1 MKKIQGFTL
10 LEMMVAVGVFSL
22 LMLLVMMI
30 LRGGEEQTRLAD
42 IKMALQESARESLYR
57 MGQEIR
63 ESSPARV
70 AITNGGQTLTFQIP
84 AVVSNS
90 GTITWSNPLTYQV
103 GGTGTQLIRTDTG
116 TGQTTVLA
124 NDIQSVNF
132 AMTGNPANTVTY
144 TVNARRTL
152 INGRLVPENSP
163 LTQAGEARLRN
174 P

>member
-10 LEMMVAVGVFSL
+10 LEMMVAMGVFSL
-22 LMLLVMMI
+22 LMVLVMMI

-63 ESSPARV
+63 ESSPSRV
-70 AITNGGQTLTFQIP
+70 SIGNSGASVTFQIP
-84 AVVSNS
+84 AAVSNS

-103 GGTGTQLIRTDTG
+103 GGSGTQLIRTDTG
-116 TGQTTVLA
+116 TGAATILA

-132 AMTGNPANTVTY
+132 TMTGNPANTVSY
-144 TVNARRTL
+144 TVAARRTL
-152 INGRLVPENSP
+152 VNGRV
-163 LTQAGEARLRN
+163 LTVTSAGDSRLRN